1 MNEVI
6 KTILDFFIQKFHTHK
21 STKHLERTKIKNAHK
36 KHLRGKVHLFA
47 YLRFC
52 DFTWLS
58 LCTFSAFVACGV
70 LSWFEI
76 ALMTSFTLLLIQQY
90 IKYCFHEQCKY
101 TALARLTCNSKDF

>member
-21 STKHLERTKIKNAHK
+21 STKRLERTKIKNAHK

-52 DFTWLS
+52 DFTW
-58 LCTFSAFVACGV
+58 F

-76 ALMTSFTLLLIQQY
+76 ALMTLLTLLLIQQY
-90 IKYCFHEQCKY
+90 IKYCCHEQCKY
-101 TALARLTCNSKDF
+101 TVLARLTCNSKDF